1 MKWVFPNMFSNK
13 IKVALNKKV
22 KVNKYLLLLFD
33 SFSFFIFHSLF
44 FNIFLLL
51 LAMSRLFMFFEKIC
65 SLFSFLRRALCS
77 TWKKIQVQIILFNK
91 KVFVN
96 IYRISNSKSPP
107 WSLFKLCGNFF
118 LVNVSRWLGQ
128 IFLVSTMN

>member
-22 KVNKYLLLLFD
+22 KVFVVVVWLFFIFHF
-33 SFSFFIFHSLF
+33 SFSFFQYFSFASCYVKTFYVFWEDLF
-44 FNIFLLL
+44 FIFV
-51 LAMSRLFMFFEKIC
+51 FKE
-65 SLFSFLRRALCS
+65 S
-77 TWKKIQVQIILFNK
+77 TLQYLKKIQVQIILFNK